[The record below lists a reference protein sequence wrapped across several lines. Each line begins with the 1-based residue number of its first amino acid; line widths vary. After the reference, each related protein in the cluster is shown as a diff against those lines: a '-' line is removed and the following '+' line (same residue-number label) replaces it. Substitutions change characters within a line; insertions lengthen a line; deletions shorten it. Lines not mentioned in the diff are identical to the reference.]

1 MAAKLVSMKRSA
13 ADKRKDMGSPCSVES
28 IAPDYPWG
36 LCVNMD
42 GDELDKLGLKDLPE
56 VGTEFML
63 MAKVKVTSVNQSAS
77 ESKKKGEYDESR
89 RITLQITD
97 LALEG
102 KGST

>member
-13 ADKRKDMGSPCSVES
+13 KDKRKDMGEPCGVEAM
-28 IAPDYPWG
+28 APDYPWG

-42 GDELDKLGLKDLPE
+42 GDELDKLGLKTMPN
-56 VGTEFML
+56 VGAEFTMT
-63 MAKVKVTSVNQSAS
+63 AVVKVTSVNQSAS

-97 LALEG
+97 LALDG
-102 KGST
+102 KGKA